1 MTKKVDYNEFW
12 LIEENPLTKVGVFP
26 YLGSQIS
33 DKLEPDKIYQVLR
46 PAEEIQSQE
55 TINSFKLLPIV
66 DDHTML
72 GTGDGM
78 MPAEEKGI
86 HGVIGENVK
95 AKEDM
100 VVGDLKIYSETLKD
114 LIENG
119 KKDLSMGY
127 FCDYD
132 LTPGTYKGQHY
143 DAIQRNIRGNHVAL
157 VDEGRMGKDVCVM
170 DKRLTFDSIKEIN
183 EMKKKNRLSSKPI
196 KRVMDEDLE
205 SPAPIEQAGDEDID
219 KRAIEEQ
226 IGGILK
232 DKVDNEIWN
241 TVMKLIHTG
250 FYNDSLAGNNDEDDT
265 EQGQDEDE
273 PALADEN
280 KTEDEDNK
288 PCSDE
293 GEEEQKPDAQDED
306 DKPCGDEDE
315 PEAPK
320 AVSED
325 AMIKAI
331 AQRNRLIK
339 RLAPVIGSSSKF
351 EYMSAR
357 QLAKHACDCL
367 DLKPAKGQ
375 ELTAVNAYLRAYD
388 KYKVNKT
395 YSLDSGFTSK
405 KLEKDKAFEEYIKG

>member
-95 AKEDM
+95 AKADM

-157 VDEGRMGKDVCVM
+157 VDEGRMGKDVC
-170 DKRLTFDSIKEIN
+170 
-183 EMKKKNRLSSKPI
+183 
-196 KRVMDEDLE
+196 VMDEDLE

-280 KTEDEDNK
+280 KAEDEDDK
-288 PCSDE
+288 PCGDE
-293 GEEEQKPDAQDED
+293 GEEEQKPEAQDED

-315 PEAPK
+315 PDTPK

-395 YSLDSGFTSK
+395 YSLDSGFASK
-405 KLEKDKAFEEYIKG
+405 KSEKDKAFEEYIKG